1 MQRVE
6 AKFNGRIAPESVKR
20 PHPMTQTRRLKY
32 VGFCIALCLTCA
44 STLLAQDFNTLT
56 NKPVISVTGTPYFAD
71 PTGKVDATNAIQ
83 SCINDTVT
91 KRAVCALPAG
101 TYMISGFGLTMPS
114 QSSLYG
120 FQNLGDASPSL
131 VYYGDST
138 ALTIGNCVDT
148 SKLVYGVNLVNVS
161 INQAS
166 GTTGEYGI
174 QVCGLSEANW
184 DGLSVGNNSTTGYF
198 TGANIRFYD
207 SAEIDLL
214 NLTVTNSAYRP
225 GTTGILFDD
234 VGHWGNATITI
245 HGGASGIFAFEN
257 ALVCKS
263 CINIAVRDA
272 LIEGNDY
279 GLLVDNSGWVS
290 SGDALDNVNFENT
303 EFLTNDIP
311 GPIHSKVL
319 QVNSLGG
326 AKLVVKNL
334 VFRSTKWQLSGT
346 SGVTFPVELNI
357 PKTGPYS
364 VFSLKLD
371 TNSIDGAN
379 MAVVDSDNTLAS
391 IFFTGE
397 NDITEPDGITR
408 PPDLHGMATVVDYIS
423 LFGSTLPP
431 RAMKP

>member
-1 MQRVE
+1 M
-6 AKFNGRIAPESVKR
+6 K
-20 PHPMTQTRRLKY
+20 QTRRLMY
-32 VGFCIALCLTCA
+32 AGLFTALCLACA
-44 STLLAQDFNTLT
+44 STAVLGVDFNTVN
-56 NKPVISVTGTPYFAD
+56 NKPVMSATGTPYFAD

-83 SCINDTVT
+83 RCINDTVT

-101 TYMISGFGLTMPS
+101 TYRISGSGLTMPS

-120 FQNLGDASPSL
+120 FQNLGDGSPSL
-131 VYYGDST
+131 VFYGNGT
-138 ALTIGNCVDT
+138 ALTIGNCLDT
-148 SKLVYGVNLVNVS
+148 SKLFYGVNLVNVS

-166 GTTGEYGI
+166 GTTAEYGI
-174 QVCGLSEANW
+174 QACGLSEANW

-214 NLTVTNSAYRP
+214 NLTVTNPGYQP

-245 HGGASGIFAFEN
+245 HGGASGIVAFQN

-263 CINIAVRDA
+263 CINIAVRDT

-279 GLLVDNSGWVS
+279 GLFVDNSTWTS
-290 SGDALDNVNFENT
+290 SGDALDNVNFEST
-303 EFLTNDIP
+303 EFLTNDIS
-311 GPIHSKVL
+311 GPTHSKVL
-319 QVNSLGG
+319 QVNSTGG

-334 VFRSTKWQLSGT
+334 VFRSTKWQLSG
-346 SGVTFPVELNI
+346 GVTFPVELNI
-357 PKTGPYS
+357 PSMGTYS

-371 TNSIDGAN
+371 TNSIEGAN
-379 MAVVDSDNTLAS
+379 MAVVDSDNVLAS

-397 NDITEPDGITR
+397 NDITEPDGFTR
-408 PPDLHGMATVVDYIS
+408 PPDVNGTATVFDYAALLGFAPS
-423 LFGSTLPP
+423 
-431 RAMKP
+431 RAHVSGDSSENPLLQRAAAATKP